1 MQEKVLNSLFYK
13 IAQVITDFGRLR
25 QHTLYVRLLVLLL
38 CIALTV
44 ILTQAGSLFLVD
56 YIPVSQ
62 SAIKKI
68 HHQQLIWKARID
80 FIKEGNSLNPEKVL
94 EELSESYLDTS
105 DADFSWLVRQD
116 NPQFV
121 ESLSRLQ
128 KAQQDFEYA
137 RLGGQMSFDD
147 KLKLAAGVAQSYENI
162 ADALKYDIEIKQ
174 SVISLLQLVGLVLV
188 MCCIAAIALSARRVM
203 VDRLD
208 RLVSF
213 VPDKLIETSPVA
225 NEDEFF
231 YLEQKVFG
239 IMARLEGH
247 TAEMAWANQTSEQ
260 LRSMVRA
267 QDFIFRFVEMVN
279 TNVFSEMTLRKILY
293 ALERALNVNN
303 AAVIFAEGDSS
314 ISSGRITFSNH
325 WPCAMDDEI
334 YEELSQSGTVTF
346 LGHNADR
353 IEVRCLAVAF
363 SSTAD
368 SMGVLMVETDH
379 DRSLENTEVQL
390 VELTAQLLSMVV
402 GYQGRDQEGR
412 RIALLEERAAIAR
425 ELHDSLAQSLSFMK
439 IQIARLQSGTG
450 QNGENGNAAVI
461 GELREGLDNAYRELR
476 ELLATFRVHMDVR
489 GLGFAI
495 QSAIDEFS
503 QRSSLSITLDN
514 RLVNCRLTVN
524 EEFHILHV
532 VREALS
538 NIVRHSG
545 ASNVSIA
552 LVYQSNGTVMVTI
565 DDDGVGY
572 KPSDDGKDH
581 YGQAIMKERAY
592 SLGGDIEVLPRR
604 TGGTRVRLV
613 FTPKLPQ

>member
-1 MQEKVLNSLFYK
+1 M
-13 IAQVITDFGRLR
+13 
-25 QHTLYVRLLVLLL
+25 LLL

-68 HHQQLIWKARID
+68 HQQQLIWKPGIEAIQ
-80 FIKEGNSLNPEKVL
+80 KENSRDPEKIMEKL
-94 EELSESYLDTS
+94 GRSYLDTS
-105 DADFSWLVRQD
+105 DSDLSWLARQD
-116 NPQFV
+116 NPKFV
-121 ESLSRLQ
+121 KAFKHLQ
-128 KAQQDFEYA
+128 QAQQDFEDA
-137 RLGGQMSFDD
+137 RQRQAPFEAR
-147 KLKLAAGVAQSYENI
+147 LKLAVAAAHSYEKM
-162 ADALKYDIEIKQ
+162 ADALEHDIEIKQ
-174 SVISLLQLVGLVLV
+174 SVISLLQLVGLLLV
-188 MCCIAAIALSARRVM
+188 MCCIAAIALGARRVM

-208 RLVSF
+208 RLISFIPEKMGEVS
-213 VPDKLIETSPVA
+213 S
-225 NEDEFF
+225 NSNMDEFF
-231 YLEQKVFG
+231 HLEQKVFS
-239 IMARLEGH
+239 IMARLEGYI
-247 TAEMAWANQTSEQ
+247 AETTWANQTSER

-267 QDFIFRFVEMVN
+267 QDFLFRFVETIN
-279 TNVFSEMTLRKILY
+279 NNVLSEMTLRKLMY
-293 ALERALNVNN
+293 ALEKALNANN
-303 AAVIFAEGDSS
+303 AAVIFADGDSS
-314 ISSGRITFSNH
+314 LSSGRIVFSHH
-325 WPCAMDDEI
+325 WPCTLSDEI
-334 YEELSQSGTVTF
+334 FQELSQTGSVSF
-346 LGHNADR
+346 LAPNADR
-353 IEVRCLAVAF
+353 VEVRCLAVAF
-363 SSTAD
+363 SGASGA
-368 SMGVLMVETDH
+368 MGVLVIETDE
-379 DRSLENTEVQL
+379 DRFLEDTETQL
-390 VELTAQLLSMVV
+390 VEVTAQLLSMVM

-439 IQIARLQSGTG
+439 IQIARLQSNAGQADAGT
-450 QNGENGNAAVI
+450 GNAAVI

-572 KPSDDGKDH
+572 KPTDDGRDH
-581 YGQAIMKERAY
+581 YGQTIMKERAY
-592 SLGGDIEVLPRR
+592 SLGGEIEVLPRR
-604 TGGTRVRLV
+604 NGGTRVRLV